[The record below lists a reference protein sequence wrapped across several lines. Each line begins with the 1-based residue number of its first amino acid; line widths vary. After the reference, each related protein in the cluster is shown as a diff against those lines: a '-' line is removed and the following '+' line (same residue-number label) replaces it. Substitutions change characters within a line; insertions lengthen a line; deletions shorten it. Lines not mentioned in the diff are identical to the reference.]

1 MNNVASSITSESV
14 SHRGAAPLVVKSSDG
29 QIRVQTHIKSRRV
42 PQTAVHENTRFQSN
56 NRVSLLA
63 AVSLASL
70 MGATAAHAQQ
80 AGSMLPTIDVT
91 GDQGGG
97 YQATQQSINR
107 LQTPLKDTPQTI
119 NVVPQQ
125 VIQEKRA
132 TSMED
137 ALRSVPGITFSAGE
151 GGQQGDSP
159 IIRGFAARGDIFRDG
174 FRDPG
179 WYTRDLFNIDRVE
192 VYKGPSAFAFG
203 RGSTGGAINN
213 VTKLPTG
220 ATYVEGTATGTSAG
234 GYRADVDASGKKG
247 NISGRIALLYQDQD
261 TPGRDNV
268 WTKRWGIA
276 PSLTGQLDDSTKA
289 TLSYIY
295 QGEEGVPDYG
305 VPYLPQ
311 PGYRATTGALVNG
324 GYNGNGS
331 AVTPVPVA
339 RSNWYGIASG
349 PLRDVVTTETHILT
363 GTLEREL
370 GNNFKLTNGTRY
382 IANDRFS
389 RVTAP
394 RGLANAA
401 GQPFTSILT
410 AGTGGAGVGYPIGS
424 MTIARERRER
434 ETDATYLVNQTDL
447 TGKFNTG
454 IVNHTVATGVE
465 LSRETRSQTRNDL
478 CVATSAACYT
488 SLTNPGSGG
497 VAATAVTPFPANN
510 TNSTNFAA
518 YVSDQMKITQYFELL
533 GSLRFDRYRTHYVD
547 ASAAAG
553 LNDLERTDNMLSY
566 RFGGVYHPTP
576 NSSLYVA
583 YGNSYNPSAELG
595 TLSGTG
601 SNTASVTLAPE
612 KNISYEAGVKVDVLD
627 SKLSLTGAIFRIEK
641 TNLRITNDPS
651 AATALQFLVL
661 DGLARVDGVELGV
674 AGKLTD
680 QWSVMA
686 GYSYL
691 KSAIVTTRDL
701 SQLGRELPNT
711 PKHNI
716 TLWTTYDVTRE
727 FTVGGGATYQS
738 EAFVNTTNTAYVP
751 DYWKFDAM
759 LSYKVTP
766 KSTIQLNVYNIN
778 NANYYAQYYG
788 GHAVPAS
795 GRWAS
800 LSYRYR
806 W

>member
-1 MNNVASSITSESV
+1 MNSVASSITSEAF

-29 QIRVQTHIKSRRV
+29 QIRVQTHIKSRSGS
-42 PQTAVHENTRFQSN
+42 QTPVHENTRFPSN
-56 NRVSLLA
+56 NRASLLA

-80 AGSMLPTIDVT
+80 AGSTLPTIDVT
-91 GDQGGG
+91 GDQNGG

-137 ALRSVPGITFSAGE
+137 ALRTVPGITFSAGE

-220 ATYVEGTATGTSAG
+220 ATYVEGTATGTSVG
-234 GYRADVDASGKKG
+234 GHRADVDAQGKKG
-247 NISGRIALLYQDQD
+247 NVSGRIALLYQDQP
-261 TPGRDNV
+261 TATRDNV
-268 WTKRWGIA
+268 WTKRWGVA
-276 PSLTGQLDDSTKA
+276 PSISAPLDDDTKA

-295 QGEEGVPDYG
+295 QGEEGAPDYG

-311 PGYRATTGALVNG
+311 PGYSTTTGALVNS
-324 GYNGNGS
+324 GYYGNGS
-331 AVTPVPVA
+331 PTAPVPVN
-339 RSNWYGIASG
+339 RNTWYGIATG
-349 PLRDVVTTETHILT
+349 PLRDIVNTETHILT
-363 GTLEREL
+363 ATIEREV
-370 GNNFKLTNGTRY
+370 GNNFKVTNGTRY
-382 IANDRFS
+382 ITNDRFS

-394 RGLANAA
+394 RGLGNAA
-401 GQPFTSILT
+401 GQAFTS
-410 AGTGGAGVGYPIGS
+410 GTTTGAGGLGIGYPVDS

-434 ETDATYLVNQTDL
+434 ETDATYAVNQTDL
-447 TGKFNTG
+447 TGKFDTG
-454 IVNHTVATGVE
+454 LVNHTVATGVE
-465 LSRETRSQTRNDL
+465 LSRETRNQTRTDL
-478 CVATSAACYT
+478 CVATSPACYT
-488 SLTNPGSGG
+488 SLTNPSSGG
-497 VAATAVTPFPANN
+497 VAATGMTVVAPNN
-510 TNSTNFAA
+510 TLSTNIGVYA
-518 YVSDQMKITQYFELL
+518 SDQMKITKYFELL
-533 GSLRFDRYRTHYVD
+533 ASLRFDRYSTHYVD
-547 ASAAAG
+547 LSAAPG
-553 LNDLERTDNMLSY
+553 SNDMRSTDNMFSY
-566 RFGGVYHPTP
+566 RFGGVYHPTA

-595 TLSGTG
+595 TLSTGTV
-601 SNTASVTLAPE
+601 SLAPE
-612 KNISYEAGVKVDVLD
+612 KNVSYEAGVKVDLLD
-627 SKLSLTGAIFRIEK
+627 SQLSLTGALFRIDK
-641 TNLRITNDPS
+641 NNLRVPLDPTVTG
-651 AATALQFLVL
+651 AAAVQIL
-661 DGLARVDGVELGV
+661 DGLARSQGVELG
-674 AGKLTD
+674 ATGKLTD
-680 QWSVMA
+680 KWQVMA
-686 GYSYL
+686 GYSYIDTR
-691 KSAIVTTRDL
+691 IVQNSDPA
-701 SQLGRELPNT
+701 QIGRWLPNA
-711 PKHNI
+711 PRNNV
-716 TLWTTYDVTRE
+716 TLWTTYEVTRE
-727 FTVGGGATYQS
+727 FTAGGGTTYQS
-738 EAFVNTTNTAYVP
+738 MAYANTQNTAYVP
-751 DYWKFDAM
+751 EFWKFDAM

-766 KSTIQLNVYNIN
+766 KSTLQLNVYNLTN
-778 NANYYAQYYG
+778 VMYYAQYYA

-795 GRWAS
+795 GRYAS

>member
-1 MNNVASSITSESV
+1 
-14 SHRGAAPLVVKSSDG
+14 
-29 QIRVQTHIKSRRV
+29 
-42 PQTAVHENTRFQSN
+42 
-56 NRVSLLA
+56 
-63 AVSLASL
+63 
-70 MGATAAHAQQ
+70 
-80 AGSMLPTIDVT
+80 MLPTIDVT

-125 VIQEKRA
+125 VIQEQRA

-179 WYTRDLFNIDRVE
+179 WYTRDLFNTDRVE
-192 VYKGPSAFAFG
+192 VYKGPSSFAFG

-234 GYRADVDASGKKG
+234 GYRADIDASGKKG
-247 NISGRIALLYQDQD
+247 NVSGRIALLYQDQD

-268 WTKRWGIA
+268 WTKRWGVA

-311 PGYRATTGALVNG
+311 PGYSATTGALVNG

-401 GQPFTSILT
+401 GQAFTS
-410 AGTGGAGVGYPIGS
+410 GTTTGAGGAGVGYPLNS
-424 MTIARERRER
+424 MRIARERRER

-454 IVNHTVATGVE
+454 IVNHTVAAGIE
-465 LSRETRSQTRNDL
+465 LSRETRGQSRSDL

-488 SLTNPGSGG
+488 SLINPSSGG

-510 TNSTNFAA
+510 TLSTNFAA

-533 GSLRFDRYRTHYVD
+533 GSLRFDRYRTHFVD

-595 TLSGTG
+595 TLSGTAT
-601 SNTASVTLAPE
+601 NTASVSLAPE

-627 SKLSLTGAIFRIEK
+627 EKLSLTGAIFRIEK

-651 AATALQFLVL
+651 AATALQYLIL
-661 DGLARVDGVELGV
+661 DGLARVDGIELGV

-680 QWSVMA
+680 KWSMMA
-686 GYSYL
+686 GYSNL
-691 KSAIVTTRDL
+691 KSEIVSTRNL
-701 SQLGRELPNT
+701 AELGRELPNT

-738 EAFVNTTNTAYVP
+738 QAYVNTTNTAYVP

-778 NANYYAQYYG
+778 NANYYAQYYA